1 MKGVDY
7 MSTKPI
13 NFRVDEELKSDAE
26 VLLKEMGLTMSSAL
40 NLFLQQVVNKRALP
54 FIIEAPDPFYNDANQ
69 ELLMNRLDKYKNGV
83 KKDRKL
89 IEVE

>member
-13 NFRVDEELKSDAE
+13 NFRVDEELKSNAE

-40 NLFLQQVVNKRALP
+40 VLSCACKSISSNEEDECL
-54 FIIEAPDPFYNDANQ
+54 
-69 ELLMNRLDKYKNGV
+69 
-83 KKDRKL
+83 
-89 IEVE
+89 